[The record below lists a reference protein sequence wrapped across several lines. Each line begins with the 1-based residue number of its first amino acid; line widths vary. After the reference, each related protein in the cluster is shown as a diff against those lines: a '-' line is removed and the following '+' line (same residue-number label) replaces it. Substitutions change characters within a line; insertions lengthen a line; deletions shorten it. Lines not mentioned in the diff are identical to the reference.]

1 MHCLIY
7 QKNFDCVLYPDKDVL
22 YQLCDTE
29 DSLDEFQEQRY
40 TKVPPRQ
47 SPQVTHTEADAFH
60 TSCLRDRAGPKLQ
73 NIMYKQGAD

>member
-47 SPQVTHTEADAFH
+47 SPQVTHTLPACRVQTEGRFAY
-60 TSCLRDRAGPKLQ
+60 CVVKC
-73 NIMYKQGAD
+73 